1 MFIFPGVL
9 SSGLVEAVNLSV
21 IMAISSETSLTHVY
35 VILAGQENLV
45 AQNVASME
53 MSILMKNFKWIAVNV
68 ILPGRD
74 LCVIY
79 LVAQG
84 NRKTALDMGTVIRE
98 PVHVTALMAG
108 QATLISR

>member
-1 MFIFPGVL
+1 M
-9 SSGLVEAVNLSV
+9 NLNV

-35 VILAGQENLV
+35 VIPAGQANLA
-45 AQNVASME
+45 AQNAASME
-53 MSILMKNFKWIAVNV
+53 KSIMMKNIKWIAVNV

-84 NRKTALDMGTVIRE
+84 NLKTALDMGTVIRE

-108 QATLISR
+108 QETLISC